1 MLKKIPEFQF
11 EYQMGFTIEASH
23 GEVSEFIDK
32 RTNGLYPHLTML
44 LPEVFVL
51 DYDAYAHADSLLS
64 APFTTIITR
73 SEETTRI
80 TLLFFN
86 QRPSEHTLQ
95 FVGEFIRC
103 KFSRVVQYTYFTIV
117 NQTMT
122 EQQWDEEQSDWQPPL
137 EEQLDFVYG
146 LPSTHDRHF
155 TEILRE
161 AWCDT
166 NRDVAARGKKYLSGF
181 YDSLSP
187 NVRDSFMSEPNW
199 ECPPHT
205 ITTPASPSSF

>member
-1 MLKKIPEFQF
+1 MSKKIPDFQF
-11 EYQMGFTIEASH
+11 ESQMGFTIEANH
-23 GEVSEFIDK
+23 DEINEFISK

-44 LPEVFVL
+44 LPEVFAL
-51 DYDAYAHADSLLS
+51 DYEMFAHADGLLS
-64 APFTTIITR
+64 APFTTIITPTDT
-73 SEETTRI
+73 TTRI

-86 QRPSEHTLQ
+86 QHPTDQTLQ

-103 KFSRVVQYTYFTIV
+103 KFSRLVQYTYFTIV

-122 EQQWDEEQSDWQPPL
+122 EQQWDEEASDWESPL

-161 AWCDT
+161 AWHDT
-166 NRDVAARGKKYLSGF
+166 NRDIATRGKKYLSGF

-187 NVRDSFMSEPNW
+187 SVRDSFTPDPSW
-199 ECPPHT
+199 DCPPHT
-205 ITTPASPSSF
+205 ITTQRPVSF